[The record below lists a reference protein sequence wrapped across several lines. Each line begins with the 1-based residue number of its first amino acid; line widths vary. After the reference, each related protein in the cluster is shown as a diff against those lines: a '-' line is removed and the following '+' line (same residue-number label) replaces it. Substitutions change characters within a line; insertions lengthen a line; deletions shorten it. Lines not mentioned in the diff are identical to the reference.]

1 VVDRAGQE
9 LIARHR
15 IETARLILEPVGP
28 EHAEGLFQATTASRD
43 ELLPWMPWAREPSL
57 QSDVE
62 QSTRSAHEWAVGCEF
77 HFTLIERESGAVL
90 GIAGL
95 NAGGEGVFE
104 LHYWMRGDR
113 RRRVLTTKA
122 GRELVRGARAGLR
135 AKKPPSGAG

>member
-1 VVDRAGQE
+1 
-9 LIARHR
+9 
-15 IETARLILEPVGP
+15 
-28 EHAEGLFQATTASRD
+28 
-43 ELLPWMPWAREPSL
+43 MPWAREPSL

-104 LHYWMRGDR
+104 LHYWMRSDR
-113 RRRVLTTKA
+113 TRRGLTTEA
-122 GRELVRGARAGLR
+122 GRALVGWAKAELR
-135 AKKPPSGAG
+135 AKKLTLWAGRDNTASRRVAEKLGFVHVGPLNWEPEGGLGVFPAESYELTLRP